1 MNLICWN
8 CRGLGNR
15 QLVQELGELVRAQ
28 DPIIVFLAETWLEE
42 ARLGTIRDSLQF
54 NHYHGVSR
62 ITRGGGLAIFWK
74 NGFNLEVESSS
85 QNHIDVVINK
95 GKDNV

>member
-8 CRGLGNR
+8 CRGLGN
-15 QLVQELGELVRAQ
+15 QQTIQELGELVRAQ
-28 DPIIVFLAETWLEE
+28 DPLIVFLAKTWLEE

-54 NHYHGVSR
+54 DHYHGVSR
-62 ITRGGGLAIFWK
+62 ITRGGGLAIFRK

-85 QNHIDVVINK
+85 
-95 GKDNV
+95 